1 MTAHIFA
8 PFETL
13 AERLLPHALEHGED
27 GSHDLSHLAR
37 VWKNAAAIQRQEGG
51 DAEVLCAAALLH
63 DCVSVEKN
71 SPDRNRASRLA
82 AEKASMLLRNLG
94 WDEAHIGLTAHAI
107 GGAQFFGQYR
117 TCHDGGKI
125 LQDADRLDAIGVIG
139 AARCFYIAGR
149 MGSALY
155 DWRDPHAENRLLDD
169 KRFAL
174 DHFRTKLFGLASG
187 FKTET
192 GKLMAAERHK
202 RLEAI
207 LMTSLPKPMARLNS
221 RRRY

>member
-1 MTAHIFA
+1 MTDHIFA

-13 AERLLPHALEHGED
+13 AAELLPHALEHGED

-37 VWKNAAAIQRQEGG
+37 VWKNASAIHSTEGG
-51 DAEVLCAAALLH
+51 DAEILCAAAILH

-71 SPDRNRASRLA
+71 SPDRHKASRLA
-82 AEKASMLLRNLG
+82 ADKASALLRSLG
-94 WDEAHIGLTAHAI
+94 WDDERIARVAHAVEAHSFSANIEPVTI
-107 GGAQFFGQYR
+107 EAQ
-117 TCHDGGKI
+117 T

-155 DWRDPHAENRLLDD
+155 DWRDPRADDRALDD
-169 KRFAL
+169 KAYAL
-174 DHFRTKLFGLASG
+174 DHFRTKLFKLASG
-187 FKTET
+187 FRTET
-192 GKLMAAERHK
+192 GRRMAAERHK

-207 LMTSLPKPMARLNS
+207 YDDFLAEAGC
-221 RRRY
+221 

>member
-1 MTAHIFA
+1 MTARIFA
-8 PFETL
+8 PFEKL
-13 AERLLPHALEHGED
+13 AEKLLPHALEHGED

-37 VWKNAAAIQRQEGG
+37 VWKNAAAIQRIEGG

-71 SPDRNRASRLA
+71 SPDRHHASRMA
-82 AEKASMLLRNLG
+82 AQKASDLLGSFG
-94 WDEAHIGLTAHAI
+94 WGEEPVALAAHAI
-107 GGAQFFGQYR
+107 EAHSFSANIEPVTTEAR
-117 TCHDGGKI
+117 I
-125 LQDADRLDAIGVIG
+125 LQDADRLDALGVIG

-155 DWRDPHAENRLLDD
+155 DWRDPRAENRPLDD

-187 FKTET
+187 FRTET

-207 LMTSLPKPMARLNS
+207 FDDFLAEAGD
-221 RRRY
+221 

>member
-1 MTAHIFA
+1 MSTHIFA
-8 PFETL
+8 PYEHL
-13 AERLLPHALEHGED
+13 AASLLPHSLDSHED

-37 VWKNAAAIQRQEGG
+37 VWKNAATIQQTEGG
-51 DAEVLCAAALLH
+51 DAEILCAAALLH

-71 SPDRNRASRLA
+71 APDRHRASGLA
-82 AEKASMLLRNLG
+82 AEKATSLLRKLG
-94 WDEAHIGLTAHAI
+94 WAEEQIAATAHAI
-107 GGAQFFGQYR
+107 EAHSFSANIEPR
-117 TCHDGGKI
+117 TAEAKI

-155 DWRDPHAENRLLDD
+155 DWQDPQAENRQLDD
-169 KRFAL
+169 KRYAL
-174 DHFRTKLFGLASG
+174 DHFRTKLFKLASG

-192 GKLMAAERHK
+192 GSQMAAERHK

-207 LMTSLPKPMARLNS
+207 FNDFLSEAGFQIE
-221 RRRY
+221 

>member
-1 MTAHIFA
+1 MTDHIFA

-13 AERLLPHALEHGED
+13 AAELLPHALEHGED

-37 VWKNAAAIQRQEGG
+37 VWKNASAIHSAEGG
-51 DAEVLCAAALLH
+51 DAEILCAAAILH

-71 SPDRNRASRLA
+71 SPDRHKASRLA
-82 AEKASMLLRNLG
+82 ADKASALLRSLG
-94 WDEAHIGLTAHAI
+94 WTEERIARVAHAVEAHSFSANIEPVTI
-107 GGAQFFGQYR
+107 EAQ
-117 TCHDGGKI
+117 T

-155 DWRDPHAENRLLDD
+155 DWRDPRAEDRALDD
-169 KRFAL
+169 KAYAL
-174 DHFRTKLFGLASG
+174 DHFRTKLFKLASG
-187 FKTET
+187 FRTET
-192 GKLMAAERHK
+192 GRRMAAERHK

-207 LMTSLPKPMARLNS
+207 YDDFLAEAGS
-221 RRRY
+221 